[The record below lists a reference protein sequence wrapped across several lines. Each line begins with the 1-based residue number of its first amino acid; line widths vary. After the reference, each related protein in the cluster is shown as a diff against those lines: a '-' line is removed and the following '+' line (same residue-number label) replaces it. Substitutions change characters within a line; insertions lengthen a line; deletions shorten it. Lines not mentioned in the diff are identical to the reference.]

1 MMTVS
6 DAAKK
11 WSALTG
17 RHITY
22 DKVMSWI
29 QEGRVRVDRV
39 PQVHG
44 VAVMVLDELPPGPTA
59 VPIPPQEGRRR
70 LGRKDGLVADALVQQ
85 GQQGQGQ
92 AQPSQQ
98 AQPAQVAGMEAAGVV
113 VAAATCAS
121 CGLPLGRGAWEY
133 ELNGETVGIHPQ
145 CA

>member
-70 LGRKDGLVADALVQQ
+70 ARRDGSPVIDPS
-85 GQQGQGQ
+85 GGQGQ
-92 AQPSQQ
+92 TQ
-98 AQPAQVAGMEAAGVV
+98 QPAQVAGMEAAGVV
-113 VAAATCAS
+113 TAAATCAS
-121 CGLPLGRGAWEY
+121 CGLPLGRGSWEY
-133 ELNGETVGIHPQ
+133 ELNGEPVGIHPE